1 MEMHSH
7 LTLAA
12 GYDLFRELNEYRFD
26 CHLVVGQ
33 PDGLKA
39 EAFTKRL
46 KPRQIARVFRFDH
59 PVVLPEII
67 PFGIDRDDKRWFF
80 HNEPARQNS

>member
-7 LTLAA
+7 LTAA

-26 CHLVVGQ
+26 GHLVVGQ

-46 KPRQIARVFRFDH
+46 KPRRSARF
-59 PVVLPEII
+59 
-67 PFGIDRDDKRWFF
+67 PF
-80 HNEPARQNS
+80 

>member
-7 LTLAA
+7 LTAA

-46 KPRQIARVFRFDH
+46 KPRR
-59 PVVLPEII
+59 
-67 PFGIDRDDKRWFF
+67 
-80 HNEPARQNS
+80 

>member
-1 MEMHSH
+1 MHSH
-7 LTLAA
+7 LTTAA

-26 CHLVVGQ
+26 GHLVVGQ

-46 KPRQIARVFRFDH
+46 KPRRGSARF
-59 PVVLPEII
+59 
-67 PFGIDRDDKRWFF
+67 PF
-80 HNEPARQNS
+80 